1 MEETKTGIGKC
12 CKKRGIKRG
21 ISVEKKLRALKAP
34 LWGVFFLPCR
44 VCGIML
50 AMLSKGARFL
60 NFLAP
65 LALSLCSCAGKST
78 LAKSV
83 FAMDTQISMQAL
95 TDEEGDLDYVLSSFE
110 EIDAIADANYPHY
123 NSVCVYDINKASSP
137 ISISKELYDLLQFS
151 LDTEKETEGY
161 FNPLCYGLSS
171 LWKNALHPSES
182 GKAASLPDAS
192 SIEGELKKINNTSLI
207 LSQEDGLYYAYLKV
221 EDSSVGKAG
230 IDLGGIAKGYATN
243 IAKARAE
250 EKSLTHYFVNAG
262 SSSMVF
268 GEKDGG
274 DGCYSVSWREDL
286 PGKTLRIKNACLST
300 SSITTQGV
308 EVSGKI
314 YSHIVNP
321 FTGEASPSF
330 TGVTLKGEDAGKL
343 DAYTTALMWIEPSR
357 RGELEEKWGVKGV
370 YYKDGA
376 VIEDRLL
383 EEASE

>member
-1 MEETKTGIGKC
+1 M
-12 CKKRGIKRG
+12 
-21 ISVEKKLRALKAP
+21 
-34 LWGVFFLPCR
+34 LP
-44 VCGIML
+44 
-50 AMLSKGARFL
+50 MLSKGARFL
-60 NFLAP
+60 KFLAP
-65 LALSLCSCAGKST
+65 MVLLCSCAGKST
-78 LAKSV
+78 LTKSV

-95 TDEEGDLDYVLSSFE
+95 TSQQSDLDYVLSAFE

-123 NSVCVYDINKASSP
+123 NSVSVYDINKATSRVLV
-137 ISISKELYDLLQFS
+137 SKELYDLLQFS
-151 LDTEKETEGY
+151 LDMEEETEGY

-182 GKAASLPDAS
+182 GETAFLPASS
-192 SIEGELKKINNTSLI
+192 SIEEELSKIKNTSLV
-207 LSQEDGLYYAYLKV
+207 LSEEGGAYYACLEVK
-221 EDSSVGKAG
+221 DASIGKAG
-230 IDLGGIAKGYATN
+230 IDLGGIAKGYASSV
-243 IAKARAE
+243 AKARAE
-250 EKSLTHYFVNAG
+250 ERSLTYYFVNAG

-268 GEKDGG
+268 GEKEGG
-274 DGCYSVSWREDL
+274 DGYYSVSWREDL

-330 TGVTLKGEDAGKL
+330 TGVTLQGEDAGKL

-357 RGELEEKWGVKGV
+357 REEFEKRWNVKGV
-370 YYKDGA
+370 YYKNGS

-383 EEASE
+383 GEGNE